1 MRYSHEELVSAYIRD
16 LELDAEIAEED
27 VRNGRSDH
35 DWASFAV
42 KNRAEIAALKSA
54 ASVRIDNYGM
64 PYVAASVDA
73 EPA

>member
-42 KNRAEIAALKSA
+42 KNRAEIAK
-54 ASVRIDNYGM
+54 YGM